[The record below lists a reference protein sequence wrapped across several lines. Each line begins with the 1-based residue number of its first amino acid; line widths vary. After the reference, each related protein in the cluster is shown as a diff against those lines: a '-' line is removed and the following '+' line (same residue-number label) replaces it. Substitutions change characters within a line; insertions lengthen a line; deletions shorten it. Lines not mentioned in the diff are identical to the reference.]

1 MSEPQVMTGEA
12 AIDMLVAIRMD
23 GFVTGY
29 ASAILT
35 LAGDRPNADQMA
47 DALADAAA
55 GEIEADPILME
66 SMREQV
72 LQRLAGVDSGPH
84 TLTAGH
90 HA

>member
-12 AIDMLVAIRMD
+12 AIDMLVTIRMD

-35 LAGDRPNADQMA
+35 LASDRPNVDQMA

-72 LQRLAGVDSGPH
+72 LQRLAGVDSGPY